1 MQASILKKLVL
12 VPHTPYTI
20 TDRAAFQSQL
30 DLLRGQLIVEQQQE
44 DILGHSDMAAPVF
57 DHLGACCCAVSIVCS
72 TARMDEFQGTYRR
85 LLLRAA
91 EDISKKMGYYGAWN
105 WFPNGPDG
113 AAHRKRRT
121 LRVRPLYSAYCSTA
135 GRALKTPSFPFG
147 TRAPACRRP

>member
-1 MQASILKKLVL
+1 MQASILKKLAL

-30 DLLRGQLIVEQQQE
+30 DVLRGQLIVEQQQE

-85 LLLRAA
+85 LLLRTA

-105 WFPNGPDG
+105 WFPNGP
-113 AAHRKRRT
+113 
-121 LRVRPLYSAYCSTA
+121 
-135 GRALKTPSFPFG
+135 
-147 TRAPACRRP
+147 

>member
-1 MQASILKKLVL
+1 MS
-12 VPHTPYTI
+12 PHTPYTI

-91 EDISKKMGYYGAWN
+91 EDISKK
-105 WFPNGPDG
+105 NGLLRRMELVSQRALTAPHTEKG
-113 AAHRKRRT
+113 RT
-121 LRVRPLYSAYCSTA
+121 LRVRPFFRLIAA
-135 GRALKTPSFPFG
+135 QRAARLKRPVSLFG